1 MNDRTNSNPR
11 GISRLQSAI
20 RRAWPMAQ
28 RVDAPTYAQDVVG
41 DVRPWDERDIVFA
54 RQDLFHY
61 FGPDTPEYAA
71 YYQAHPE
78 VLEYDAKLS
87 RLPGLGRTGGLDV
100 PMFRAQF
107 EAIRKVSAESFVDGE
122 PASRE
127 AEIPPPRAAEKVKA
141 LARVLGADLVGVGP
155 LRQEWVYGHVGRTFG
170 NSAGRQRWGA
180 PVDLR
185 HHTHAIALGFE
196 MNYDLIQSAPDFP
209 ILLATAH
216 GYASGAW
223 VSIQLAQYI
232 RLLGYSA
239 RAHHLYNY
247 RVLCVPV
254 AVDCGLGELSRAGFL
269 LTREFGLGLRLAVV
283 TTDMP
288 LAHDQPVDIGVQS
301 FCQTCKICA
310 ENCPIGAIPTGDKA
324 AFNGVKKWKLDEQK
338 CYRYWHAVGTDC
350 GLCMTTCPWT
360 KPRTW
365 FHRAMAA
372 LATTRGLHQAWMARA
387 DRLFYGKFESA
398 PRPAFIDPAED

>member
-1 MNDRTNSNPR
+1 
-11 GISRLQSAI
+11 
-20 RRAWPMAQ
+20 
-28 RVDAPTYAQDVVG
+28 
-41 DVRPWDERDIVFA
+41 
-54 RQDLFHY
+54 
-61 FGPDTPEYAA
+61 
-71 YYQAHPE
+71 
-78 VLEYDAKLS
+78 
-87 RLPGLGRTGGLDV
+87 
-100 PMFRAQF
+100 
-107 EAIRKVSAESFVDGE
+107 VDGE
-122 PASRE
+122 SSPDKID
-127 AEIPPPRAAEKVKA
+127 IPPPRAAEKVKA

-155 LRQEWVYGHVGRTFG
+155 LRQEWVYSHVGRSFG
-170 NSAGRQRWGA
+170 YRAGFLRRGA

-185 HHTHAIALGFE
+185 CHAHAIALGFK

-209 ILLATAH
+209 ILLATAQ
-216 GYASGAW
+216 GYARGAW
-223 VSIQLAQYI
+223 VAIQLAQYI

-247 RVLCVPV
+247 RLLCVPV

-288 LAHDQPVDIGVQS
+288 LAHDRPVDIGVQS
-301 FCQTCKICA
+301 FCQACKICA
-310 ENCPIGAIPTGDKA
+310 ENCPIGAIPTGDKV

-360 KPRTW
+360 KSRTW
-365 FHRAMAA
+365 FHRAMAV

-387 DRLFYGKFESA
+387 DRLFYGEFESA
-398 PRPAFIDPAED
+398 PRPDFIDPAEG